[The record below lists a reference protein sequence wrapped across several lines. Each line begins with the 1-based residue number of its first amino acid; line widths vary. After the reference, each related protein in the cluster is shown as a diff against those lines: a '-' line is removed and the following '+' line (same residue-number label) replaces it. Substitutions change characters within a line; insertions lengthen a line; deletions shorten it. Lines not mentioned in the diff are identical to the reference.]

1 MKTRIKTLAKKSLY
15 SAGFCRLHRHF
26 AGRSARRLFI
36 LMYHSLTP
44 RNPPTVARI
53 VYDDALMPQEFEAHL
68 RELARHHRVVSLKQ
82 AVAEIR
88 AGHRLEADSIA
99 ITFDDGLQSVYTI
112 AYPLLRKYDLPATVF
127 LVTDWIDNEILS
139 WWQLLREIVAKVD
152 FSMVTSTDIRNAL
165 QMNIPP
171 IPPTNSLDA
180 VSRSRFCLRLELML
194 WHMPDE
200 VRGQKLSQLQ
210 ELFFPR
216 GDFTP
221 NVERILTWA
230 HVREMADNN
239 IEFGSHTK
247 THINIPFTDSSTVER
262 EIAESKSEIE
272 NKIQREVTGFAYPYG
287 TALASYVAVELILR
301 KHGFTYACN
310 ACAGNNSTS
319 SNPFSLFRGS
329 LPPTTSAALINY
341 TLFRGFTRSD
351 DNGKM
356 AS

>member
-1 MKTRIKTLAKKSLY
+1 VKTRIKTLAKKSLY
-15 SAGFCRLHRHF
+15 TAGFCRLHRHL
-26 AGRSARRLFI
+26 AGPSARRLFI
-36 LMYHSLTP
+36 LMYHTLTP
-44 RNPPTVARI
+44 HNPPTVARI
-53 VYDDALMPQEFEAHL
+53 VNDDALMPQQFEAHL
-68 RELARHHRVVSLKQ
+68 RELARHHHVVSLAQ
-82 AVAEIR
+82 AVGEIR
-88 AGHRLEADSIA
+88 SGNGLQSDSVA
-99 ITFDDGLQSVYTI
+99 ITFDDGNESVYTI
-112 AYPLLRKYDLPATVF
+112 AYPLLKKYGLPATVF
-127 LVTDWIDNEILS
+127 LITDWVGNKVLS
-139 WWQLLREIVAKVD
+139 WWQHLREMIAKVD
-152 FSMVTSTDIRNAL
+152 FSTVTHTDVRNVL
-165 QMNIPP
+165 QMDIPP

-230 HVREMADNN
+230 QVREMADNN

-287 TALASYVAVELILR
+287 RALASYVAVEPILR

-319 SNPFSLFRGS
+319 SNPYSLCRGS
-329 LPPTTSAALINY
+329 LPLTTSVALINY
-341 TLFRGFTRSD
+341 TLFRGFTRSNEND
-351 DNGKM
+351 KM
-356 AS
+356 A